1 MSPQMKA
8 ILLSFKNLRL
18 KPNVAQKVEELD
30 EVEGKLGLNCSD
42 ERGRNLSSVQGNLC
56 FASIP
61 EHGNSSFKFDTLSSS
76 MVQSQERRARD
87 PFTAQSAK
95 GLDRP
100 QRRSWAVARHILVR
114 SNTVDVLPVQKSDN
128 VYYSSIRC
136 KESLAGQC
144 EETEAQVNS
153 APQSPAL
160 ERKVN
165 MTFDKRIKPPKSEL
179 VVNDKVSPAMD
190 QNQSPYGI
198 KTMRIGMKPSSAVVR
213 SKIPGL
219 QKPESAW
226 ETLSEERTFLINK
239 WLAREDVVNCGT
251 TRFETT
257 EITSK
262 DKN

>member
-18 KPNVAQKVEELD
+18 KPNVARIVEELD
-30 EVEGKLGLNCSD
+30 EAEGKLGLNCSD
-42 ERGRNLSSVQGNLC
+42 ESRRNLSSVRGNLC
-56 FASIP
+56 FASLP

-76 MVQSQERRARD
+76 MVQSQEQRTRD

-114 SNTVDVLPVQKSDN
+114 SNTVDVLPVQKSDQ
-128 VYYSSIRC
+128 VYYSSKRC
-136 KESLAGQC
+136 KESLACQC

-160 ERKVN
+160 ERKLN
-165 MTFDKRIKPPKSEL
+165 MTFDKRIKPKSEL

-198 KTMRIGMKPSSAVVR
+198 KTMRIDMKPSSAVVR
-213 SKIPGL
+213 SKTAGL

-239 WLAREDVVNCGT
+239 WLAREDVVDCGT

-257 EITSK
+257 KITSK
-262 DKN
+262 NKN